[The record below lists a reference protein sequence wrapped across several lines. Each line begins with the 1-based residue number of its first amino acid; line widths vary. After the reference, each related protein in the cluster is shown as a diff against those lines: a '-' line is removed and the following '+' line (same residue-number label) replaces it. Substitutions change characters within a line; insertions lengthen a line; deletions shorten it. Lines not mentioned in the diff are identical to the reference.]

1 MRRNYFVKLLKY
13 MKNVYHI
20 DHGLSRLTDRRVS
33 PKYKTPQVILITLL
47 AFQLRIKSMNELKY
61 LLKEN
66 EFRSLFSSGTQLP
79 QIDTIIDTLKSVD
92 TIGLKSILKYTV
104 RKAQKNKVFQ
114 NGTIGGLTV
123 AAIDGTK
130 FFGSNIKCCSECM
143 KRNGHN
149 FHSGAVMSTI
159 GDTPTMVLGFDQQ
172 RSWEENLSKEEGE
185 LNVAKRLI
193 ASIKENYGTLVDV
206 VVYDALACNSV
217 WINHCVNL
225 GIDVVVRAKENNIKS
240 LRKIKKETNKKD
252 PKVIW
257 YDKDGYERVEV
268 YESEYEMEHVDQ
280 ALKFVKFTMKRSND
294 RYSQIMIVTTLM
306 ETGLHT
312 LFKMIRGRWDIENS
326 IFNNLKTECGL
337 EHCYIH
343 NGNAIEAILCLI
355 FIASNIMQLFLTKR
369 LRNQY
374 GTQKEIVRLLFKGL
388 YFLKYQKE
396 YSFSTA

>member
-104 RKAQKNKVFQ
+104 RKAQQNKVFQ

-130 FFGSNIKCCSECM
+130 FFGSNIKCCPECM

-172 RSWEENLSKEEGE
+172 RSWEENCE
-185 LNVAKRLI
+185 
-193 ASIKENYGTLVDV
+193 
-206 VVYDALACNSV
+206 C
-217 WINHCVNL
+217 
-225 GIDVVVRAKENNIKS
+225 
-240 LRKIKKETNKKD
+240 
-252 PKVIW
+252 
-257 YDKDGYERVEV
+257 
-268 YESEYEMEHVDQ
+268 Q
-280 ALKFVKFTMKRSND
+280 ALF
-294 RYSQIMIVTTLM
+294 Y
-306 ETGLHT
+306 
-312 LFKMIRGRWDIENS
+312 
-326 IFNNLKTECGL
+326 
-337 EHCYIH
+337 
-343 NGNAIEAILCLI
+343 
-355 FIASNIMQLFLTKR
+355 
-369 LRNQY
+369 
-374 GTQKEIVRLLFKGL
+374 
-388 YFLKYQKE
+388 
-396 YSFSTA
+396 